1 MYPAHQ
7 DESSG
12 SIECIQAMMTGG
24 FCFKSIVRLLVKIL
38 RERGNGMDIYVIRHG
53 ETDWN
58 AQRKLQG
65 QADVPLNEKGR
76 RLAAITAEAMKD
88 IPFAAAYSSPLV
100 RAMETART
108 ILRDRDIPIIQD
120 RRLME
125 ISFGVF
131 EGEEMKPENP
141 RLQGNGFMNFFTAP
155 DQYIAPE
162 GGETFQQVCDRT
174 TRFLKELAAR
184 EDLEERNV
192 LVASHGAAIK
202 GMLSSLYPTDIKN
215 FWHGG
220 VHKNCAVSLIRV
232 RDGQMTLVEDGTIY
246 YENE

>member
-1 MYPAHQ
+1 
-7 DESSG
+7 
-12 SIECIQAMMTGG
+12 
-24 FCFKSIVRLLVKIL
+24 
-38 RERGNGMDIYVIRHG
+38 MDIYVIRHG

-65 QADVPLNEKGR
+65 QEDIPLNEKGR
-76 RLAAITAEAMKD
+76 RLAAVTAEAMKD
-88 IPFAAAYSSPLV
+88 IPFAAAYSSPLI
-100 RAMETART
+100 RAMETARM
-108 ILRDRDIPIIQD
+108 ILGDRDISIVQD
-120 RRLME
+120 ARLME
-125 ISFGVF
+125 IGFGIF
-131 EGEEMKPENP
+131 EGEEMKRENP

-174 TRFLKELAAR
+174 TQFLKELAAR
-184 EDLEERNV
+184 EDLEGKNV

-202 GMLSSLYPTDIKN
+202 GMLSILYPSEIKD

-232 RDGQMTLVEDGTIY
+232 CGGQMTLVEDGKIY